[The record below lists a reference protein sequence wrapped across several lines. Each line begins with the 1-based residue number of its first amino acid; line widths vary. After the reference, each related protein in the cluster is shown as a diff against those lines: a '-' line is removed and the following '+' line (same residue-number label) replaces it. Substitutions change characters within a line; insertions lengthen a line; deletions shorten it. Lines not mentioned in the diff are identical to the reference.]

1 MHSGYIYVLLAL
13 LSFSLLGIFHKVA
26 EVRACRPLPVSMLM
40 CAWSLVF
47 LVAIGVVFVGNTL
60 AAPSSVAALA
70 LPFGASAGIAI
81 LALQTALGFGN
92 ISTSWLAVNLSAGL
106 PTLLSIVLYHEEV
119 RWWKVL
125 ALILMAL
132 SMVLLWKDSQTQG
145 APDAADG
152 DE

>member
-1 MHSGYIYVLLAL
+1 MHTGYIYVLLAL

-47 LVAIGVVFVGNTL
+47 LVAVGVMMMGDTL
-60 AAPSSVAALA
+60 QTPGSVAALA

-81 LALQTALGFGN
+81 LALQTALGYGN

-106 PTLLSIVLYHEEV
+106 PTLLSIILYHEEV

-125 ALILMAL
+125 ALLLMAL

-152 DE
+152 DK